1 VNLLLDNNLSPFLL
15 QSLKTD
21 FPDSLHCADVQLQR
35 SDDLAIW
42 NYAKE
47 NHFAIV
53 TKDSDFNALVTLF
66 GFPPHIVWIRRGNC
80 STKEIER
87 LLHGNTQVLHS
98 FLEQSQ
104 DGLLILR

>member
-1 VNLLLDNNLSPFLL
+1 VKLLLDNNLSPFLL

-66 GFPPHIVWIRRGNC
+66 GF
-80 STKEIER
+80 STAYCMDSARQLFYER
-87 LLHGNTQVLHS
+87 DRTTSPRQHTS
-98 FLEQSQ
+98 ST
-104 DGLLILR
+104 LIS